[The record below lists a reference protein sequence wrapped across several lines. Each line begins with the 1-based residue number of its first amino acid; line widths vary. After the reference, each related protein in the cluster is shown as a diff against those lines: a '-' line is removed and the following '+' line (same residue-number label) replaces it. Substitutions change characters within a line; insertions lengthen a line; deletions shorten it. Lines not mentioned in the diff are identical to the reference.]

1 MKNYSKEDINRFNNL
16 INNEEPKFE
25 PKTEYEKV
33 ILSLV
38 TKIRDL
44 YGRGTVLSMTYQ
56 IGSDG
61 GIKAANEILN
71 QRGGKTFDD
80 PIEAMVVLSTLVKHQ
95 YSIFIESIDTEES
108 SNTITV
114 NVLNRCAFREMTT
127 KYKEIRPGS
136 SICRIGKGFFESAL
150 KLLLKDTYKI
160 EISFKENVEA
170 EAKCRE
176 IVKFIKK

>member
-1 MKNYSKEDINRFNNL
+1 MINYSQEEIKRFNDL

-38 TKIRDL
+38 TKIRDV
-44 YGRGTVLSMTYQ
+44 YGRGTVLSITYQ

-61 GIKAANEILN
+61 GTKAADEILK
-71 QRGGKTFDD
+71 QRDGKPFDD
-80 PIEAMVVLSTLVKHQ
+80 PVEAMVVLSTLVKHQ
-95 YSIFIESIDTEES
+95 YSIFIESIETDES
-108 SNTITV
+108 NGSITV
-114 NVLNRCAFREMTT
+114 NVLNQCAFREMTT

-136 SICRIGKGFFESAL
+136 SVCRIGKGFFESAL
-150 KLLLKDTYKI
+150 KILLQDKYKVD
-160 EISFKENVEA
+160 ISFKENVE
-170 EAKCRE
+170 EMNKCRE